1 MENYETLSEAITALK
16 AQGYTEDL
24 NLKKNCLECISGKQV
39 LLPHE
44 FEVDKSFRFD
54 VDEDPSDQ
62 AMLYAISSVKHNV
75 KGLLVNGYGLY
86 SDEGTN
92 EILKKLKA
100 IN

>member
-16 AQGYTEDL
+16 TQGYTEDL
-24 NLKKNCLECISGKQV
+24 NLKENCLECISGKHK

-44 FEVDKSFRFD
+44 FTVDKSFRFD

-62 AMLYAISSVKHNV
+62 AMLYAISSDKHGM
-75 KGLLVNGYGLY
+75 KGLLVNGYGVY
-86 SDEGTN
+86 SDDATN
-92 EILKKLKA
+92 EILKKLKS

>member
-16 AQGYTEDL
+16 AQGYNEDL
-24 NLKKNCLECISGKQV
+24 NLTENCLECISGKHK

-44 FEVDKSFRFD
+44 FTVDKCFRFD
-54 VDEDPSDQ
+54 VDENPSDQ
-62 AMLYAISSVKHNV
+62 AMLYAISSAKHNM

-86 SDEGTN
+86 SDDATN